1 MSMNPQMLV
10 IFNHS
15 LTESQKTDARHS
27 LGVAT
32 FVAPPPELLALW
44 SQLPPD
50 APALMPVLT
59 PFFHWL
65 AQTGRKGD
73 FVLVQGD
80 FGATFLVAQKAQAL
94 GLTPLYSTTRRE
106 AVEQVCGDKVQLTH
120 QFRHVRFRH
129 YETV

>member
-1 MSMNPQMLV
+1 MNPQMLI

-15 LTESQKTDARHS
+15 MTESQKTDARHS
-27 LGVAT
+27 LGVTT

-50 APALMPVLT
+50 APSLIPVLL
-59 PFFHWL
+59 PVFQWL
-65 AQTGRKGD
+65 ARTGRKGD

-80 FGATFLVAQKAQAL
+80 FGATFLVVQKALSL
-94 GLTPLYSTTRRE
+94 GLIPLYSTTCRE

-120 QFRHVRFRH
+120 QFRHVRFRQ